1 MNSDEVI
8 VIGNDINGDYTIST
22 VKPKYSKIFETA
34 IMLTE
39 FGEWHIVK
47 KYTDKEEAKKG
58 HKEYCNMTNKEL
70 DKII

>member
-39 FGEWHIVK
+39 YGVWHIVE
-47 KYTDKEEAKKG
+47 KYKNEEDAIKG
-58 HKEYCNMTNKEL
+58 HRKYCGMAVTEL